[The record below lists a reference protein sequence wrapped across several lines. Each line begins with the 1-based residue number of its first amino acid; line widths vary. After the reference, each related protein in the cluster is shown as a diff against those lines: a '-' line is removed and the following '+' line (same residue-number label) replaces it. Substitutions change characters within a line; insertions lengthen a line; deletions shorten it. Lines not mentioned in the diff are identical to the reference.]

1 MAGPFQTPE
10 DTEQL
15 RLQKAAEDEALLSQQ
30 NSENIDSNQIQNATP
45 SELKA
50 MGVSKLPLLLLVV
63 GNQVKNIIQP
73 SLDNLIKKYV
83 NKFNSQGVCLT
94 QEELNNLR
102 QQRNLTVSQLN
113 KVGKTLNVITISL
126 TGLSTFLTILQTT
139 IKGIDIAKTTAKIA
153 ALINPALAAT
163 LPTALNTLSTA
174 KTSLLIDEKG
184 NSRLTKLSAIIGGA
198 ALVASIIGNYIFRAT
213 ETLSRIDLVLN
224 QCDPNSTLEP
234 ISKEIQ
240 DISSTQQQANQTQNQ
255 ISYNGFII
263 EIQEIP
269 YTPTVTRRRAIGKNQ
284 QGIILIQTE
293 LSFTTD
299 DQTLINELKLIIDRD
314 NLKAY

>member
-213 ETLSRIDLVLN
+213 ETLNRIDLVLN